1 VAVQGASEDALRLR
15 RLWDAQRRRPFP
27 GPADDPALDEIAL
40 YQAWL
45 GPIAE
50 GALAR
55 GGRLAPGHDQ
65 MLAARRA
72 EASSGIWAAAGGLSG
87 QAKEYVA
94 RLLAIEEL
102 LASLPTDD

>member
-1 VAVQGASEDALRLR
+1 MRGASEEALRLR
-15 RLWDAQRRRPFP
+15 RLWNEQRGRPFP
-27 GPADDPALDEIAL
+27 GGSASDPALNEIAL

-50 GALAR
+50 AALAR
-55 GGRLAPGHDQ
+55 GGRLAPGHAQ

-72 EASSGIWAAAGGLSG
+72 EASSGIWAAAGGLGG

-102 LASLPTDD
+102 LAGLPTD